1 MREIRNVPW
10 VFIRG
15 KIIYIWWG
23 SCGKKSSRK
32 DSWEERHLSLLCSIG
47 VGFWQVKMCGG
58 KKTARAGAQMS
69 IWNEWLE
76 GGLSYFLTSEIRKY
90 LSQIAVRG
98 SLSENSKGGELSME
112 ESGPLGPCFWDSI
125 SLLLLLVWSLRR
137 MFAELYCNLIMRNAK
152 EE

>member
-32 DSWEERHLSLLCSIG
+32 DSWEEWHLSLLCSIG
-47 VGFWQVKMCGG
+47 VGFWQVKMYDG

-76 GGLSYFLTSEIRKY
+76 GGLSYFLTSEIRKHP
-90 LSQIAVRG
+90 LQIAVRG
-98 SLSENSKGGELSME
+98 TLRTTRWGELS
-112 ESGPLGPCFWDSI
+112 SRRTWTLGALWLGLYI
-125 SLLLLLVWSLRR
+125 SFLLLVSWLVIKDRVCR
-137 MFAELYCNLIMRNAK
+137 TLF
-152 EE
+152 